1 VTELGAAE
9 AVIFDVDGT
18 LVHAA
23 GPDGL
28 KGAEVIPGAIE
39 TLQRVRDGGRR
50 VLVFTNG
57 NGKRPD
63 EYVADLN
70 RLGFP
75 LEPGEFINPAVVS
88 ASWIAS
94 QYPEAAVLPVGGE
107 GVTAPLADAGVR
119 MLSVEEGASADV
131 VLVGWD
137 QSLTY
142 PQFRAACTAI
152 WNGAPLLST
161 SNAAVISVQGGRAP
175 GWSGA
180 ITAGIERTTGV
191 EALVLGKPA
200 PQSFEQAAAM
210 LDADPR
216 RVAMIGDDLG
226 IDIAMARRA
235 GAPAVLVLSGTA
247 TQAEA
252 DALEAELQP
261 TAVVEDVRA
270 LPDLLAD
277 SQ

>member
-1 VTELGAAE
+1 VSELSAAE

-18 LVHAA
+18 LVHAV
-23 GPDGL
+23 GPGGL

-39 TLQRVRDGGRR
+39 ALTAVRDAGRR

-70 RLGFP
+70 ALGFP
-75 LEPGEFINPAVVS
+75 VGEREFINPAVVA

-94 QYPEAAVLPVGGE
+94 EHPGATVLPVGGE
-107 GVTAPLADAGVR
+107 GVTAPLDKAGVTW
-119 MLSVEEGASADV
+119 VEAEEGGGAADT

-137 QSLTY
+137 ETLTY
-142 PQFRAACTAI
+142 TQLRAACAAV
-152 WNGAPLLST
+152 WNGARLLTT
-161 SNAAVISVQGGRAP
+161 SNAPRISVQGGLAP

-200 PQSFEQAAAM
+200 PQSFEQAAA
-210 LDADPR
+210 LLETPAE
-216 RVAMIGDDLG
+216 RVAMVGDDLDV
-226 IDIAMARRA
+226 DISMARRA

-252 DALEAELQP
+252 EELDDALRP
-261 TAVVEDVRA
+261 TAVVDDVRA
-270 LPDLLAD
+270 LPSLLD
-277 SQ
+277 G